1 MTGPGT
7 YRADDESIVPFPE
20 AVDAWVAVARTTL
33 EKTAKSY
40 GSYMTYK
47 ELAEEVQTGSGI
59 RTRVLLTNWIGKVL
73 SPLAL
78 SCHAAGEPL
87 LSALCV
93 RSDETVGPTYAAALV
108 EINGGDPPDDVDMH
122 AAIERLNCYRYFG
135 AKLPEGGGKPTLTKK
150 VAAARA
156 RAKKQV
162 APALATRP
170 SCPICHLMLPIT
182 GQCDNCS

>member
-1 MTGPGT
+1 VTGPAT
-7 YRADDESIVPFPE
+7 YRADDESVVLFPE
-20 AVDAWVAVARTTL
+20 ALEAWVAAARVALERTAGT
-33 EKTAKSY
+33 Y
-40 GSYMTYK
+40 GAYMTYK
-47 ELAEEVQTGSGI
+47 ELAEEVQTASGI

-73 SPLAL
+73 GPLAQA
-78 SCHAAGEPL
+78 CHAAGEPL
-87 LSALCV
+87 LPALCV

-108 EINGGDPPDDVDMH
+108 EINGGDPPEDPDMH
-122 AAIERLNCYRYFG
+122 AAIERFNCYTYFG
-135 AKLPEGGGKPTLTKK
+135 AKLPEGGGKPALTKK

-162 APALATRP
+162 PPNQASRP